1 MMANLLVIKWLI
13 ICIFN
18 VFSYKS
24 FPIMTTKV
32 KVRSCPCIKINNGN
46 DGGKMANDKVIN
58 YSSIIVKLNEV
69 SS

>member
-1 MMANLLVIKWLI
+1 
-13 ICIFN
+13 
-18 VFSYKS
+18 
-24 FPIMTTKV
+24 MTTKV

-46 DGGKMANDKVIN
+46 DGGKIGDKKID